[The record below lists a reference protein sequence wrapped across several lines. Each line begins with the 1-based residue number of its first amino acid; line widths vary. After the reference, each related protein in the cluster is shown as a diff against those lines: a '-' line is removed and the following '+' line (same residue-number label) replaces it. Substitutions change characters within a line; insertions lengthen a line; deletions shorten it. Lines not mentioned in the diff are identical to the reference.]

1 MNILT
6 INYSK
11 DYLINNICNKI
22 IAIIN
27 YYNKIYN
34 NKYKKYQN
42 LILYIQQYQNIPDN
56 LCIYND
62 MNDLILIIIDNTYI
76 ENLGLELY
84 NCLNHIYKHKAG
96 RSFLY
101 NFYLVLN

>member
-1 MNILT
+1 
-6 INYSK
+6 
-11 DYLINNICNKI
+11 
-22 IAIIN
+22 
-27 YYNKIYN
+27 
-34 NKYKKYQN
+34 
-42 LILYIQQYQNIPDN
+42 
-56 LCIYND
+56 

-76 ENLGLELY
+76 ENLELELY